1 MFRRRATFTLASLL
15 LVLPAA
21 GAQDFFRAVS
31 PDLPAPEEGWV
42 PIRRAGGYNASPP
55 WASDGSGRASVVGG
69 ASGPA
74 IGPAAVPAATA
85 CQFDGAGPDGVF
97 AAGTTSTQFLAGA
110 YFSSRPG
117 PRIPSFDYVPV
128 SVRFGWMLDDPADHW
143 WGRGNF
149 ECVCDT
155 TGAAII
161 SDYGHWFAGQS
172 YLLRFNFVEPG
183 STIVPYNQLGAGWVL
198 NDAYRD
204 KTQSAIGAFFEF
216 YLHYEVGVH
225 CFVAP
230 NLSLDV
236 EGGIQHISNGNTAG
250 RNLGVN
256 AFGGAVGFT
265 YYFPAGR

>member
-1 MFRRRATFTLASLL
+1 MTSRRRM
-15 LVLPAA
+15 LVLATVLLAA
-21 GAQDFFRAVS
+21 SAATAQDFFRAVS
-31 PDLPAPEEGWV
+31 PDLRASDDGWGPTRVAARLGAPVDPTASALDRPGRV
-42 PIRRAGGYNASPP
+42 TVAGGE
-55 WASDGSGRASVVGG
+55 
-69 ASGPA
+69 GPT
-74 IGPAAVPAATA
+74 VTD
-85 CQFDGAGPDGVF
+85 CQFDRGCGDGVF
-97 AAGTTSTQFLAGA
+97 AYGTTSVQFLAGT
-110 YFSSRPG
+110 YFSGRPG
-117 PRIPSFDYVPV
+117 PRVPSFSYIPV
-128 SVRFGWMLDDPADHW
+128 SVRFGWMATDPTDHW

-149 ECVCDT
+149 EWICDT

-183 STIVPYNQLGAGWVL
+183 ATVVPYNQLGAGWVL

-204 KTQSAIGAFFEF
+204 QTQKPIGAFFEF

-256 AFGGAVGFT
+256 AFGGAIGFT